1 MKYNYSKKHLVESL
15 GYNVKF
21 KNTYGDTP
29 QNIKLTEKQFKRL
42 METYMDFEE
51 EMHKDLHELNFG
63 DDGGLNLP
71 SDVDMST
78 EDFNEEY
85 DMTDDGYLRDEF
97 DGRDSEVV
105 GVYSD
110 INKQRY
116 GGKRMPGEGFYGEF
130 NGFVSETKNLSP
142 RQKQRLLSEA
152 KRELRRREL
161 QEQRLLSEA
170 KRELRRREL
179 QEQSYP
185 NFDFDKKET
194 SGVLK
199 PTKSEGKEWSKCV
212 VYNSKAKVSKDKN
225 SGRSI
230 YIIDGIYFYVDGT
243 ARYYDRSTGKIDTY
257 NYICSGEDTVL
268 THPKTK
274 KKLVVKQ
281 GKSKKADTVQD
292 VIKISPKEGVY
303 VFDVSNLDNVDFE
316 GQGKNCVI
324 DISLTNNKDADGKG
338 FVMFSKDGGVL
349 LSPNNKYEK
358 DFNYIYYS
366 DGSFAEQK
374 EMTMGVEKKDKVGSW
389 ACKAGKITRQYYDEY
404 EEPIVK
410 KQGKKKI
417 SKNLKRGSRGEEVK
431 QMQLLL
437 GRILGVDGVTMSAIG
452 CKNNYDYTTCD
463 GIFGKNTDK
472 YVRQF
477 QEKEGLVVD
486 GIVGPKTF
494 AKLVELNPK
503 TELTTDDTKFTDDE
517 ELVLESKLDVH
528 DMMKR
533 MNLL

>member
-21 KNTYGDTP
+21 KNTYGDKP

-63 DDGGLNLP
+63 DEGGDNLP

-85 DMTDDGYLRDEF
+85 DMDYGYLRNKF

-130 NGFVSETKNLSP
+130 NGFLSETKNLSP

-161 QEQRLLSEA
+161 QEQA
-170 KRELRRREL
+170 
-179 QEQSYP
+179 YP
-185 NFDFDKKET
+185 NFDFDKKDG

-199 PTKSEGKEWSKCV
+199 PTKAEGKEWSKCV

-243 ARYYDRSTGKIDTY
+243 ARYYDKSTGKVDTY
-257 NYICSGEDTVL
+257 NYSCSGEDTVL
-268 THPKTK
+268 IHPETK

-281 GKSKKADTVQD
+281 GKSKKEDVVQD
-292 VIKISPKEGVY
+292 VIKISPEEGVY

-316 GQGKNCVI
+316 GQGRNCVI
-324 DISLTNNKDADGKG
+324 DISLTNNKDTDGKG
-338 FVMFSKDGGVL
+338 FVMFSNDGGVL

-374 EMTMGVEKKDKVGSW
+374 EMTMGVEDKSKVGSW
-389 ACKAGKITRQYYDEY
+389 TCKGGQITRKYYDED

-410 KQGKKKI
+410 KEIKKKI
-417 SKNLKRGSRGEEVK
+417 SKNLRRGSRGEEVK

-437 GRILGVDGVTMSAIG
+437 GRILGVDGVTMGAIG

-494 AKLVELNPK
+494 AKLVEMNPE
-503 TELTTDDTKFTDDE
+503 TELATDDTKITDDE
-517 ELVLESKLDVH
+517 ELVLESKRDVH